1 MKRFVISGLS
11 IFLAAAA
18 IVPAVEAKSPSG
30 DSLSKSTLQHRRL
43 EGLDIRDKS
52 SDSLVDTTIQQYRLD
67 VLDTRDKA

>member
-11 IFLAAAA
+11 VVLAAAA
-18 IVPAVEAKSPSG
+18 IVPAVEAKSPN
-30 DSLSKSTLQHRRL
+30 DDALSNATLQQRRL

-67 VLDTRDKA
+67 ALDIRDKS